1 MSWAGCCPAR
11 KREFVPIHPRAA
23 RVLTTTLKSYVE
35 GIDVLYGANTFHI
48 SSLDLQLRLPELIPP
63 DHLARI
69 TSLELLL
76 KLNDINQ
83 CRTAKN
89 HAKDL
94 WEDAPRPIDSPLHT
108 LRASIPE
115 NFQHLRRLYISF
127 QCHLDPLLGRG
138 GVHEDIISEVETIFL
153 GPVEDMVRILHH
165 MAGPE
170 VEINIAIQRG
180 AWKVLL
186 AKYMTLLGTGLKAE
200 SADLVMRGRFWKALS
215 PATARTLASGENE
228 AADVEGKEKLGY
240 WICAGWDDM
249 NQHHDYWITSNWGVK
264 WAGVGT
270 TF

>member
-1 MSWAGCCPAR
+1 M
-11 KREFVPIHPRAA
+11 
-23 RVLTTTLKSYVE
+23 
-35 GIDVLYGANTFHI
+35 
-48 SSLDLQLRLPELIPP
+48 IPP
-63 DHLARI
+63 DYLARI

-83 CRTAKN
+83 GRTAKN

-115 NFQHLRRLYISF
+115 NFPYLRRLYISF
-127 QCHLDPLLGRG
+127 QCHLDPPLGRG

-170 VEINIAIQRG
+170 VEINIAIQRS